1 MSRVTTFVNSP
12 IGKNVT
18 SAAVAGVVAY
28 VGPRRIPK
36 WVRRGL
42 IASNTA
48 GSGVQMLAGG
58 TAKSAADGNPAPLAG
73 LLGSKAAPLAGA
85 AGTLATLTGG
95 LGLVTSSIGL
105 RAESRAADYLAGRG
119 VRHPRIWLA
128 VGAAAV
134 VFTVGVVTERV
145 NDAAERKAAELQER
159 LDGTNGKPGSSTP
172 TSLPRTS

>member
-18 SAAVAGVVAY
+18 SAAVAGVVTY
-28 VGPRRIPK
+28 VGPGRVPRWLRRT
-36 WVRRGL
+36 L
-42 IASNTA
+42 LATNTA

-58 TAKSAADGNPAPLAG
+58 TARSGAEAAPAPLANM
-73 LLGSKAAPLAGA
+73 LGHRAAPIAGTAGA
-85 AGTLATLTGG
+85 LATLTGG

-105 RAESRAADYLAGRG
+105 RAETRAADYLATRG

-145 NDAAERKAAELQER
+145 NNAAERKSAELQER
-159 LDGTNGKPGSSTP
+159 LDGASSSTTNP
-172 TSLPRTS
+172 AALPRTS